1 MLVILFLLPDKDQGQ
16 YMHTLATSTEL
27 VVPGWWRLG
36 DVKTWEL
43 QGFLKFPSWPENKS
57 DEAEL
62 IIS

>member
-43 QGFLKFPSWPENKS
+43 QGFLKFPS
-57 DEAEL
+57 
-62 IIS
+62 